1 MKNSGIIFRVF
12 FHMNTSREKATQ
24 TPVIRSGSR
33 LIYEVTIHHVGSL
46 SSLRQREPTV
56 IFFSNLRK
64 AVESITAELALNN
77 WPPKVN
83 YTAVY
88 RGVKQREF
96 YSCDF
101 DVAGTRVFRVK
112 VVPRILNPVLP
123 RLGIDENPAK

>member
-1 MKNSGIIFRVF
+1 MTEKTVMRPTGRV
-12 FHMNTSREKATQ
+12 
-24 TPVIRSGSR
+24 
-33 LIYEVTIHHVGSL
+33 IYEVTLLPVGSL
-46 SSLRQREPTV
+46 NNIRQREPTV

-64 AVESITAELALNN
+64 AVDAITAELAFNN

-88 RGVKQREF
+88 RGVKLRDF

-112 VVPRILNPVLP
+112 VVPRILNPALP
-123 RLGIDENPAK
+123 RLGIDENPVA

>member
-1 MKNSGIIFRVF
+1 
-12 FHMNTSREKATQ
+12 MNDLPAFEHKSPK
-24 TPVIRSGSR
+24 IRPTGR
-33 LIYEVTIHHVGSL
+33 IIYEVTIQHVGSL
-46 SSLRQREPTV
+46 NAIRQRESTV

-64 AVESITAELALNN
+64 AVDAITAELALNN

-88 RGVKQREF
+88 RGMKQRGF

-101 DVAGTRVFRVK
+101 DVAGTRVFRIK
-112 VVPRILNPVLP
+112 VASQILNPALP